1 MRTYDTGA
9 IVPAPPPIEIQD
21 EPPPAV
27 VQAVSGTPAAP
38 TAPSTPSAKAVRW
51 VPDGLYDRA
60 LKSAGLLF
68 AFLVAAALWRTDGF
82 FTLTALSEFGI
93 KLARIGMLQ
102 WSIPIAITGAT
113 LGLWPSRKQR
123 SRVALA
129 KQSWHDA
136 VLAEKASAPK
146 LEQTYLRYR
155 NGLRLQIVFWL
166 TVVAFNVATSL
177 AGLLTWLAGRRLFN
191 LFTMPTTGSWLL
203 GVALVIALILA
214 FVPEKL
220 GRWAAIELREEW
232 R

>member
-1 MRTYDTGA
+1 VRTYDTGA
-9 IVPAPPPIEIQD
+9 IVPAPTPIEIQD
-21 EPPPAV
+21 DVPPPAV
-27 VQAVSGTPAAP
+27 QTVSVMPPASVS
-38 TAPSTPSAKAVRW
+38 PSPSAKAVRW
-51 VPDGLYDRA
+51 VPDGLYDRV
-60 LKSAGLLF
+60 LKTAGLMF

-93 KLARIGMLQ
+93 RLAGIGLLQ
-102 WSIPIAITGAT
+102 WSIPVAITGAT

-123 SRVALA
+123 GRVAGA
-129 KQSWHDA
+129 KQAWHDA
-136 VLAEKASAPK
+136 VLAEKPSVLK

-155 NGLRLQIVFWL
+155 NGLRLQTVFWL
-166 TVVAFNVATSL
+166 VVVAFNVVTSL

-191 LFTMPTTGSWLL
+191 LFTMPTSGSWLL